1 MLYDPYSTTNL
12 GGVGSPVAGV
22 PGAPGNLGG
31 VGGPMP
37 RGAAP
42 ATSYTAQIDP
52 QAQLLSNQQSRVQN
66 VRNIVTNQGQKVTQ
80 ALQKNRGLLMN
91 RGALLGGATV
101 LATGAIPGA
110 IDAIQGDNP
119 AGGAANLAATAG
131 GLGLTGLAASKVK
144 NPLAKLGVMAVGG
157 LVSGIGGQVAEDA
170 VGKVTGKGDSQ
181 GAQRTRT
188 IKDARTQAEV
198 MGIMSTPWLN
208 AQKELGQAAMEQRLT
223 ELQRSI
229 PMYNQMKNADL
240 VRQQALNASNAQN
253 YMAMGTV
260 ATAGKLALGA
270 QAEAGANLRTAMTA
284 NPYANSTLQAP
295 NISF

>member
-1 MLYDPYSTTNL
+1 
-12 GGVGSPVAGV
+12 
-22 PGAPGNLGG
+22 
-31 VGGPMP
+31 MP

-52 QAQLLSNQQSRVQN
+52 QAQLLSNQQSRMQN

-110 IDAIQGDNP
+110 LDAMQGDNP
-119 AGGAANLAATAG
+119 AGGVANLAATAG
-131 GLGLTGLAASKVK
+131 GLGLTGLAAKAATK
-144 NPLAKLGVMAVGG
+144 NPLARLGVMAVGG
-157 LVSGIGGQVAEDA
+157 LLSGAAGQVAEDA

-284 NPYANSTLQAP
+284 NPYANSALQAP

>member
-1 MLYDPYSTTNL
+1 MIYDPYSTTNL
-12 GGVGSPVAGV
+12 GGVASPAGGI

-42 ATSYTAQIDP
+42 MTSYTGQIDP
-52 QAQLLSNQQSRVQN
+52 QAQLLSNQQSRMQN

-110 IDAIQGDNP
+110 LDAIQGDNP
-119 AGGAANLAATAG
+119 VGGAANLATTAG
-131 GLGLTGLAASKVK
+131 GLALTGLAAAGRK
-144 NPLAKLGVMAVGG
+144 NPLARLGTMAVGG
-157 LVSGIGGQVAEDA
+157 ILSGIGGQVAEDA

-181 GAQRTRT
+181 GAQKTRT
-188 IKDARTQAEV
+188 IKDAKTQAEV
-198 MGIMSTPWLN
+198 MSIMSQPFLRDMKDLN
-208 AQKELGQAAMEQRLT
+208 QHAMETRLT

-229 PMYNQMKNADL
+229 PLYNQMKNADL

-270 QAEAGANLRTAMTA
+270 QAEAGANLRTAMHC
-284 NPYANSTLQAP
+284 
-295 NISF
+295 